1 MKGRF
6 SELLNTWFARAILF
20 SIWATIVFFATGLWY
35 SRLDVSPTS
44 AARVDSLL
52 AIFASALP
60 YILTYWVSRL
70 LTKRSERIRYTLSI
84 GEIPPISQ
92 TFSKLFSKS
101 AVDLWDFECE
111 RAQASLKRASDYAYL
126 FGLLTSVVATC
137 CTIGYMVASRDMKE
151 LIGLTIA
158 VGVAVIVYFATSLG
172 SFLQRLA
179 NADAGA
185 QLFAHASSNLLL
197 IVPSAFLI
205 AGLLSKNATMANLLT
220 SSELG
225 SALLGVAIGIL
236 GERAFGAVNERAANL
251 LGIKNLTPSY
261 VSDLR
266 RIDGLND
273 EDVARLS
280 EEGIDSVHSLAFA
293 PTPRLF
299 FSTIYSLQCLCDWQ
313 DQALLMEYAGQ
324 SRAQTFRDKFMVR
337 GAVDA
342 RMIANQLL
350 LPPEKTIS
358 GTIALQTS
366 DVDDF
371 AKLLGFNT
379 VNQLRLALLTLANDE
394 IITRLEIYYRSVAKA
409 PEPDP
414 SKEEVRV
421 PRLVEKAA

>member
-6 SELLNTWFARAILF
+6 SDRLNTWLARAILF
-20 SIWATIVFFATGLWY
+20 SIWVIIVSFATGLWY

-44 AARVDSLL
+44 AARVDALL
-52 AIFASALP
+52 AIVASALP

-70 LTKRSERIRYTLSI
+70 LTRRSERINYSLSI

-92 TFSKLFSKS
+92 TSSKAFTRS
-101 AVDLWDFECE
+101 ANDLWDFECG
-111 RAQASLKRASDYAYL
+111 RAQASLKRASDYAFL
-126 FGLLTSVVATC
+126 FGLLTSVVATF
-137 CTIGYMVASRDMKE
+137 CTIGYMVARSDMKE
-151 LIGLTIA
+151 LISLTIA
-158 VGVAVIVYFATSLG
+158 VGVAVMVYFAISLG
-172 SFLQRLA
+172 AFLQRLA

-185 QLFAHASSNLLL
+185 RLFAHASRNLLL

-205 AGLLSKNATMANLLT
+205 AGLLSKNETMKSLVT

-236 GERAFGAVNERAANL
+236 GERIFGEVNERAANL
-251 LGIKNLTPSY
+251 LGIKNLTPAY

-266 RIDGLND
+266 RIDGLNE

-313 DQALLMEYAGQ
+313 DQALLIEYAGQ
-324 SRAQTFRDKFMVR
+324 SRAQTFREKLMVR

-350 LPPEKTIS
+350 LPREKTIA
-358 GTIALQTS
+358 GTIALQDS

-371 AKLLGFNT
+371 SKILGFNT

-409 PEPDP
+409 PEAEPP
-414 SKEEVRV
+414 KEEVKV
-421 PRLVEKAA
+421 PHLAEAA

>member
-1 MKGRF
+1 MRAKF

-20 SIWATIVFFATGLWY
+20 SIWAIIVSFATGLWY

-44 AARVDSLL
+44 AARVDALL

-70 LTKRSERIRYTLSI
+70 LTKRSQRISYKLSI

-92 TFSKLFSKS
+92 SSSKLFTRS
-101 AVDLWDFECE
+101 AEDLWEFECD

-126 FGLLTSVVATC
+126 FGLLASVVATF
-137 CTIGYMVASRDMKE
+137 CTIGYMVADKHMEE
-151 LIGLTIA
+151 LISLTIA
-158 VGVAVIVYFATSLG
+158 VGVAVMVYFAICLG

-185 QLFAHASSNLLL
+185 QLFAHASRNLLL

-205 AGLLSKNATMANLLT
+205 AGLLSNNDTIKKLVT

-236 GERAFGAVNERAANL
+236 GERIFGEVNERAANL

-313 DQALLMEYAGQ
+313 DQALLIEYAGQ
-324 SRAQTFRDKFMVR
+324 SRAQTFREKFMVR

-350 LPPEKTIS
+350 LPREKTIA
-358 GTIALQTS
+358 GAIALQDQ

-371 AKLLGFNT
+371 SKILGFNT

-409 PEPDP
+409 PEAVPP
-414 SKEEVRV
+414 EEEVKV
-421 PRLVEKAA
+421 THLEKEAA